1 VECGVGLVPAW
12 GGCSEMLARWAANP
26 RMPRGPMPAPSKV
39 FEIVSTATVSK
50 SAAEAKEYL
59 FLRAEDG
66 ITMNRDRLLADA
78 KARALALVEGYAP
91 PAPPTYRLPGVS
103 GRVAMGIAADDF
115 RRKGVATPYDMV
127 VAGELAGVLSGGEAD
142 IIDEVT
148 EKDVL
153 ALERAAFNRLIRNP
167 GTLAR
172 IETMLTTGK
181 PLRN

>member
-1 VECGVGLVPAW
+1 
-12 GGCSEMLARWAANP
+12 
-26 RMPRGPMPAPSKV
+26 MPKMPHGPMPAAAKV

-50 SAAEAKEYL
+50 SAAEAKEFL
-59 FLRAEDG
+59 FLRADDG

-78 KARALALVEGYAP
+78 KSRALALVEGYTP
-91 PAPPTYRLPGVS
+91 PAPPTYRLPGPS
-103 GRVAMGIAADDF
+103 GHVAMNIAADDF

-127 VAGELAGVLSGGEAD
+127 VADELAGVLSGGEAD

-148 EKDVL
+148 EQDIL
-153 ALERAAFNRLIRNP
+153 ALERAAFMRLIRKQ
-167 GTLAR
+167 GTQAR